1 MPDPVVVFKKLG
13 TSIQLVSA
21 GGNVVDQAGR
31 LALRGQFCLEFA
43 GQRSNPLTFG
53 GGGPFAHVEP
63 YQAHYL
69 LLECS
74 RIHFSWPGEVRLT
87 DAGDSRS
94 PWLRFRRASLQQVAG
109 GPSAMVGL
117 DGIAVSL
124 VADAP
129 DPGDDQCAF
138 PVRTGIA
145 KRQLVKASHPDYP
158 NVVGYF
164 VSTVAEG
171 NGVRL
176 GAFSQPAALTHA
188 VGFELVFTTR
198 AHLWFMLP
206 ADDEGRAPCFLAKSP
221 QRGAIALQSVKVG
234 AAGMVAATSPG
245 DKRWAGLDLSIEQV
259 RSNGGALRVEAK
271 SGEGFH
277 PASAWIAR
285 AVTTAAVGDATGIF
299 CPTDRLSLSLE
310 LPLQDAI
317 TKRRPEM
324 TLAYHHT
331 AGKSRYER
339 HYGVR
344 VFGLSDRSGFPVALD
359 ASVAEFKLTGDRSA
373 PVMHLSAGKS
383 GWLAPKVK
391 PGHSTRVLEL
401 AAGDLA
407 LEIEAQEQ
415 LVPSPMVLDT
425 SQSHLLLTS
434 PSLVAAPIGVT
445 SKDAADFAAPIA
457 DYKRWRLTRS
467 PASPHLKLWL
477 TNAGLRPDAK
487 WAESFTTSD
496 PTQDYSAVDHPG
508 MGICI
513 DGGHAFLSSSSGQAV
528 STRFKVESGGA
539 KETVVYSSF
548 VAVLAY
554 AAVRRNNE
562 GSFAFLDPYKTLLQ
576 FEKLDDKKYV
586 KNATAKGLQ
595 IIYFASDAGGTQG
608 LREFIDTNRVNSD
621 GSAADAFFWPFTMGL
636 AVPLRRKNKAGLVEY
651 ADEIARQRLASAVP
665 GIAFDMSTESA
676 LTPDIFGGAGSS
688 WQALASANPV
698 LWPRAGGQPGAQMD
712 PSVPGWRGLA
722 MRHLPL
728 ELAVDPDALKELPER
743 VRDLVGTINT
753 SLMLDYAYRDESGFT
768 WKGGVVG
775 LPKEGKK
782 ITPDSWDE
790 VFQMWFHGLTVLGAS
805 GATRSA
811 SCRLEFVLPKIKN
824 KKTAPG
830 DVGDSL
836 RLIGDFGLDL
846 ENEKRPV
853 ARVDVRGTKGP
864 VSTSSIPGF
873 ESVDLKRITSNF
885 QTVQVQVALVATDTL
900 AQALPFLSSS
910 KPQDAFI
917 AFDLDGP
924 PAGAFELSLPAEQ
937 KTKLFGRWPLT
948 VQSMRL
954 RWDQGDV
961 RLEVTGRLS
970 LGMGGFSSIGATI
983 EIIDA
988 SGKLSFDVRL
998 DEVGVKLSFDGVEI
1012 SGMIGWGDKDPANT
1026 RVDFDQIVKPV
1037 VKDRDMRAALR
1048 VKTDG
1053 FLGDNSVLFR
1063 AGSRG
1068 EVGYWIACVEH
1079 SSKEDINLG
1088 FGKLKSPA
1096 LLMAQNADLEGGGL
1110 RELAMSPQKSV
1121 FNKLRPGADSW
1132 AWLNSWKFSRDVGT
1146 VLAASGYFTVDDYLV
1161 KAPKEDEK
1169 NLSGVLWIDSGLL
1182 RIDGVAKLITEK
1194 EAEFGIAVDFRERKF
1209 MASFQTEPINFGR
1222 YTFQPGRV
1230 SLGFGF
1236 GDRKY
1241 LEVRLGWPPKVG
1253 EFDRDWTQALHFHLP
1268 EVPPP
1273 VNAGWG
1279 GFMGLWKEGVILKT
1293 GVAFRVGWMRGDG
1306 PARGGS
1312 GGGYSIG
1319 YALGGLVEFSITL
1332 NRIAELQSRVALP
1345 VPMAADALWGI
1356 ANDAALQLQA
1366 TDFRMEGEW
1375 FGDVWGSA
1383 WLAFMGITL
1392 ASIDLKAFAR
1402 YRLAGSLN
1410 NGVTDARATCGFSVS
1425 VTILCVRYSCEARYD
1440 IVVVDGGSQV
1450 SAFDEFA
1457 SCPVGQIATPIEPT
1471 GSQLL
1476 LSGQPK

>member
-1 MPDPVVVFKKLG
+1 MPNPVVVFKKLG
-13 TSIQLVSA
+13 TSIQLASA
-21 GGNVVDQAGR
+21 GGNVVGQAGK
-31 LALRGQFCLEFA
+31 LELQGQFCLEFA

-53 GGGPFAHVEP
+53 GGGAFAHVEP

-74 RIHFSWPGEVRLT
+74 RIHFSWPREVRLS
-87 DAGDSRS
+87 DVGDNRS
-94 PWLRFRRASLQQVAG
+94 PWLRFRRASLQQIAG

-129 DPGDDQCAF
+129 DPGDDQCVY
-138 PVRTGIA
+138 PVRTGTA

-158 NVVGYF
+158 NVAGYF
-164 VSTVAEG
+164 VSAVADG
-171 NGVRL
+171 NGVQL
-176 GAFSQPAALTHA
+176 GAFPQPTAMTHA
-188 VGFELVFTTR
+188 EGFELLFTTR

-206 ADDEGRAPCFLAKSP
+206 VDDKGRAPCFLAKGP
-221 QRGAIALQSVKVG
+221 QRGAIALQSVQ
-234 AAGMVAATSPG
+234 AGTTGIVAATSPG
-245 DKRWAGLDLSIEQV
+245 DKRWADLNLSIEQI
-259 RSNGGALRVEAK
+259 RSNGGALQVEAK

-277 PASAWIAR
+277 LASAWIAR
-285 AVTTAAVGDATGIF
+285 AGTTAAVGDATGIF

-310 LPLQDAI
+310 LPLQDTI
-317 TKRRPEM
+317 TKRLPEM
-324 TLAYHHT
+324 ILAYHHT

-344 VFGLSDRSGFPVALD
+344 VFGLADRSGFPVALD

-373 PVMHLSAGKS
+373 PVMHLFAGKS

-391 PGHSTRVLEL
+391 LGHSMRLLEL

-407 LEIEAQEQ
+407 LEIQAQEQ
-415 LVPSPMVLDT
+415 PVSSPMALDT
-425 SQSHLLLTS
+425 SQSHLLLKS
-434 PSLVAAPIGVT
+434 PSLVAAPIGIT
-445 SKDAADFAAPIA
+445 SKDAADIAAPA
-457 DYKRWRLTRS
+457 ANYKRWHLSRG
-467 PASPHLKLWL
+467 PESPHLELRL
-477 TNAGLRPDAK
+477 TNAGLRPAPK
-487 WAESFTTSD
+487 WASSFTTVD
-496 PTQDYSAVDHPG
+496 PTQNYSAVDHPG

-513 DGGHAFLSSSSGQAV
+513 DGGRAFMTSSSGQAV

-539 KETVVYSSF
+539 TETVVYSSF

-554 AAVRRNNE
+554 AVVRRENE

-595 IIYFASDAGGTQG
+595 VIYFASDAGGTQG
-608 LREFIDTNRVNSD
+608 LRDFIDTNRINSD
-621 GSAADAFFWPFTMGL
+621 GSASDAFFWPFTMGL
-636 AVPLRRKNKAGLVEY
+636 AVPLRRKNKDGIVEY
-651 ADEIARQRLASAVP
+651 ADEIARQRLASAVA

-676 LTPDIFGGAGSS
+676 LTPDVFGGTGSN

-698 LWPRAGGQPGAQMD
+698 LWPRAGGRSGAQMD
-712 PSVPGWRGLA
+712 PSVPEWRGLA

-728 ELAVDPDALKELPER
+728 ELAVNPDALLKLPAR
-743 VRDLVGTINT
+743 MRDLVETINT

-790 VFQMWFHGLTVLGAS
+790 VFQAWFHDLTVLGAA

-811 SCRLEFVLPKIKN
+811 SCSLEFVFPKIKSKN
-824 KKTAPG
+824 PAPG
-830 DVGDSL
+830 DVDDSL

-846 ENEKRPV
+846 ESEKRPV

-924 PAGAFELSLPAEQ
+924 PAGAFELSLPSEQ
-937 KTKLFGRWPLT
+937 ETKLFGRWPLT

-998 DEVGVKLSFDGVEI
+998 EEIGVKLSLDGVEI
-1012 SGMIGWGDKDPANT
+1012 SGRIGWGDKDPANT

-1037 VKDRDMRAALR
+1037 VKDRDMRAALT
-1048 VKTDG
+1048 VKTGG
-1053 FLGDNSVLFR
+1053 FLGDNSFLFR

-1068 EVGYWIACVEH
+1068 EIGFWIACVENN
-1079 SSKEDINLG
+1079 SKEPINLG
-1088 FGKLKSPA
+1088 FGKLKAPA
-1096 LLMAQNADLEGGGL
+1096 FLVAQNADLNSGL
-1110 RELAMSPQKSV
+1110 RELAMSPEKAA
-1121 FNKLRPGADSW
+1121 FAKLRPEGDNW
-1132 AWLNSWKFSRDVGT
+1132 AWLNSWKFSEEIGT
-1146 VLAASGYFTVDDYLV
+1146 VLAASGYFTIDDFLV
-1161 KAPKEDEK
+1161 KAPEENKK
-1169 NLSGVLWIDSGLL
+1169 KLSGVLWIDSGLL

-1253 EFDRDWTQALHFHLP
+1253 EFDRDWTQALQFHLP

-1306 PARGGS
+1306 AARGGS

-1332 NRIAELQSRVALP
+1332 NRAAELQSLVVLP
-1345 VPMAADALWGI
+1345 AAMAADALWGV
-1356 ANDAALQLQA
+1356 ANDAALQLQT

-1383 WLAFMGITL
+1383 WLVFMGITL

-1440 IVVVDGGSQV
+1440 IVVVDGGSRV
-1450 SAFDEFA
+1450 TAFDEFA
-1457 SCPVGQIATPIEPT
+1457 SLPVDQIAAPIEPT
-1471 GSQLL
+1471 GSELL
-1476 LSGQPK
+1476 LNGQPE

>member
-171 NGVRL
+171 SGVRL

-198 AHLWFMLP
+198 AHLWFVLP

-221 QRGAIALQSVKVG
+221 QRGAIALQSVQVG
-234 AAGMVAATSPG
+234 AAGMGAATSPG
-245 DKRWAGLDLSIEQV
+245 DKRWAGLDLSIEQI
-259 RSNGGALRVEAK
+259 RSNGGVLQVEAK
-271 SGEGFH
+271 GGEGFH
-277 PASAWIAR
+277 LASAWIAR
-285 AVTTAAVGDATGIF
+285 AGTTAAVGDATGIF

-317 TKRRPEM
+317 TKRLPEM

-344 VFGLSDRSGFPVALD
+344 VFGLSDRSGFPVSLD
-359 ASVAEFKLTGDRSA
+359 ASLAEFKLTGDRSA
-373 PVMHLSAGKS
+373 PVMHLYAGNF
-383 GWLAPKVK
+383 GWLAPKAK

-401 AAGDLA
+401 AVGDLA
-407 LEIEAQEQ
+407 LEIEAQGQ
-415 LVPSPMVLDT
+415 PVASPMVLDT
-425 SQSHLLLTS
+425 SQLHLLLTS

-445 SKDAADFAAPIA
+445 SKDAGDVAAPTA
-457 DYKRWRLTRS
+457 DYKRWRLTCRR
-467 PASPHLKLWL
+467 ASPHLELRL
-477 TNAGLRPDAK
+477 TNAGLRLEAK
-487 WAESFTTSD
+487 WAESFATAD
-496 PTQDYSAVDHPG
+496 PTQEYSAVDHPG

-513 DGGHAFLSSSSGQAV
+513 DGGRAFMSSSSGQAV
-528 STRFKVESGGA
+528 STSFKVESGGA

-554 AAVRRNNE
+554 AGARRVNE

-576 FEKLDDKKYV
+576 FDRLDDKKYV

-595 IIYFASDAGGTQG
+595 VIYFAADAGGTRG
-608 LREFIDTNRVNSD
+608 LREFVDTNCVNSD
-621 GSAADAFFWPFTMGL
+621 GSASDAFFWPFTMGL
-636 AVPLRRKNKAGLVEY
+636 AVPLRRKNKSGTVEY
-651 ADEIARQRLASAVP
+651 VDEIACQRLSSAVA

-676 LTPDIFGGAGSS
+676 LTPDIFGGVGSS

-728 ELAVDPDALKELPER
+728 ELAVNPDALKELPER

-790 VFQMWFHGLTVLGAS
+790 VFQMWFHGLTVLGAA

-811 SCRLEFVLPKIKN
+811 LCSLEFVFPKIKSKN
-824 KKTAPG
+824 S
-830 DVGDSL
+830 DINDMGDSL

-954 RWDQGDV
+954 RWDKDV

-983 EIIDA
+983 EIIDK
-988 SGKLSFDVRL
+988 SGKLSLDVRL

-1012 SGMIGWGDKDPANT
+1012 SGRIGWGDKYPGNT
-1026 RVDFDQIVKPV
+1026 EVDFDQIVKPGI
-1037 VKDRDMRAALR
+1037 KDRDMRAELT

-1053 FLGDNSVLFR
+1053 FLGDNSFLFR
-1063 AGSRG
+1063 AGCRG
-1068 EVGYWIACVEH
+1068 EVSFWVACVENK
-1079 SSKEDINLG
+1079 SKKPIDLG
-1088 FGKLKSPA
+1088 FGKLTAPA
-1096 LLMAQNADLEGGGL
+1096 FLMAQNADLNGGL
-1110 RELAMSPQKSV
+1110 QELAMSPEKAA
-1121 FNKLRPGADSW
+1121 FAKLRPEEDNW
-1132 AWLNSWKFSRDVGT
+1132 AWLNRWHFSEDIGT
-1146 VLAASGYFTVDDYLV
+1146 VLAASGYFTIDDFLV
-1161 KAPKEDEK
+1161 KAPEEDK
-1169 NLSGVLWIDSGLL
+1169 KKLSGVLWIDSGLL
-1182 RIDGVAKLITEK
+1182 RIDGVAKLITDK

-1209 MASFQTEPINFGR
+1209 MASFQTEPIKFGR

-1306 PARGGS
+1306 AARGGS

-1319 YALGGLVEFSITL
+1319 YALGGLVEFSIPL
-1332 NRIAELQSRVALP
+1332 NRVLELQRSVTLP
-1345 VPMAADALWGI
+1345 APMAADALWGV
-1356 ANDAALQLQA
+1356 ASDAALQLQT
-1366 TDFRMEGEW
+1366 TDPHLEGEW

-1383 WLAFMGITL
+1383 WLVFMGITL

-1402 YRLAGSLN
+1402 YRLAGSMN

-1440 IVVVDGGSQV
+1440 IVVVNGGSQV
-1450 SAFDEFA
+1450 MAFDEFA
-1457 SCPVGQIATPIEPT
+1457 SRPVGQIAAPIEPA
-1471 GSQLL
+1471 GLKL
-1476 LSGQPK
+1476 LSNGRPE

>member
-1 MPDPVVVFKKLG
+1 MPDPVVALKKLG
-13 TSIQLVSA
+13 TSIRLVSA
-21 GGNVVDQAGR
+21 GGNVVGQAGK
-31 LALRGQFCLEFA
+31 LELHGPFCLELA
-43 GQRSNPLTFG
+43 DQRSNPLTFG
-53 GGGPFAHVEP
+53 SGGVVARVEP
-63 YQAHYL
+63 YQEHYR
-69 LLECS
+69 LLECL
-74 RIHFSWPGEVRLT
+74 RIHFSWPGEVRLS
-87 DAGDSRS
+87 DAGDNRS
-94 PWLRFRRASLQQVAG
+94 PWLRFRRASLEQIAS

-117 DGIAVSL
+117 DGLAVSL

-138 PVRTGIA
+138 PVRTGVA

-158 NVVGYF
+158 NMVGYF
-164 VSTVAEG
+164 VSSVADSY
-171 NGVRL
+171 GVQM
-176 GAFSQPAALTHA
+176 GAFSQLTALTHA
-188 VGFELVFTTR
+188 EGFELVFTSR
-198 AHLWFMLP
+198 ADLWFVLP
-206 ADDEGRAPCFLAKSP
+206 TDDKGRPPYLLAKSP
-221 QRGAIALQSVKVG
+221 QRGAISLQSVKVG
-234 AAGMVAATSPG
+234 AAGMVVATSPG
-245 DKRWAGLDLSIEQV
+245 DKRWAGLVLSIEQI
-259 RSNGGALRVEAK
+259 RSNGGALQVEAK
-271 SGEGFH
+271 SSEGFH
-277 PASAWIAR
+277 LATAWIAR
-285 AVTTAAVGDATGIF
+285 AGTTAAIGDATGIF

-310 LPLQDAI
+310 LPLRDAI
-317 TKRRPEM
+317 TKRLPEM
-324 TLAYHHT
+324 TLAYHH
-331 AGKSRYER
+331 APGKSRYER

-359 ASVAEFKLTGDRSA
+359 ASLAEFKLMGDRSA
-373 PVMHLSAGKS
+373 PVMHLSAGNY
-383 GWLAPKVK
+383 GWLAPKAK
-391 PGHSTRVLEL
+391 QGSSTRTLEL
-401 AAGDLA
+401 AVGDLA
-407 LEIEAQEQ
+407 LEIEAQGQ
-415 LVPSPMVLDT
+415 PVASPMILDT
-425 SQSHLLLTS
+425 SQSQLLLTS

-445 SKDAADFAAPIA
+445 SKDAADVAAPTA
-457 DYKRWRLTRS
+457 DYKRWRLTRRR
-467 PASPHLKLWL
+467 ASPHLKLRL
-477 TNAGLRPDAK
+477 TNAGLRPEAK
-487 WAESFTTSD
+487 WAESFTTAD
-496 PTQDYSAVDHPG
+496 PTQEYSAVDHPG

-513 DGGHAFLSSSSGQAV
+513 DGGSAFMSSSSGQAV
-528 STRFKVESGGA
+528 STSFKVESGGA

-554 AAVRRNNE
+554 AGARRVNE
-562 GSFAFLDPYKTLLQ
+562 GSFAFLDPYKTLVQ
-576 FEKLDDKKYV
+576 FEKLDDEKYV

-595 IIYFASDAGGTQG
+595 VIYFAADAGGTRG
-608 LREFIDTNRVNSD
+608 LREFVDTNRAHSD
-621 GSAADAFFWPFTMGL
+621 GSASDAFFWPFTMGL
-636 AVPLRRKNKAGLVEY
+636 AVPLRRKNKNGTVEY
-651 ADEIARQRLASAVP
+651 VDEIARQRLSSAVP
-665 GIAFDMSTESA
+665 GIAFDMSTEST

-698 LWPRAGGQPGAQMD
+698 LWPRSGGQPGAQMD
-712 PSVPGWRGLA
+712 PSIPEWRGLA

-728 ELAVDPDALKELPER
+728 ELAVNPDALEKLPAR
-743 VRDLVGTINT
+743 VRDLVETINT

-782 ITPDSWDE
+782 ITPDSWDK
-790 VFQMWFHGLTVLGAS
+790 VFQAWFHDLTVLGAA

-811 SCRLEFVLPKIKN
+811 SCVLEFVFPKIKSKN
-824 KKTAPG
+824 PAPG
-830 DVGDSL
+830 DVDDSL

-885 QTVQVQVALVATDTL
+885 QTVQVHVALVATDTL
-900 AQALPFLSSS
+900 AHALPFLSSS

-917 AFDLDGP
+917 AFNLDGP

-937 KTKLFGRWPLT
+937 ETKLFGRWPLT

-961 RLEVTGRLS
+961 RLEVMGRLS

-998 DEVGVKLSFDGVEI
+998 DEVSVKLSFDGVEI
-1012 SGMIGWGDKDPANT
+1012 SGRIGWGDKDPTNT

-1037 VKDRDMRAALR
+1037 VKDRDMRAALT
-1048 VKTDG
+1048 VKTGG

-1068 EVGYWIACVEH
+1068 EAGYWIACVEH
-1079 SSKEDINLG
+1079 ASKNAISLG
-1088 FGKLKSPA
+1088 FGKLKDPA
-1096 LLMAQNADLEGGGL
+1096 LLMAQNADLKGGL

-1132 AWLNSWKFSRDVGT
+1132 GWLNSWEFSGDVGT
-1146 VLAASGYFTVDDYLV
+1146 VLAASGYFMVDDYLV

-1169 NLSGVLWIDSGLL
+1169 KLSGLLWIDPGLL
-1182 RIDGVAKLITEK
+1182 RIDGVAKLITDE
-1194 EAEFGIAVDFRERKF
+1194 EAEFGIAVDFGERKF

-1222 YTFQPGRV
+1222 YTFQPGRLF
-1230 SLGFGF
+1230 LGFGF

-1241 LEVRLGWPPKVG
+1241 LEVHLGWPPRVG

-1268 EVPPP
+1268 EVSPP

-1279 GFMGLWKEGVILKT
+1279 GFMGLWKEGDILKT

-1306 PARGGS
+1306 AARGGS

-1319 YALGGLVEFSITL
+1319 YALGGLLEFSITL
-1332 NRIAELQSRVALP
+1332 NRIAGLQGLVTLP
-1345 VPMAADALWGI
+1345 ATMVADAFWGV
-1356 ANDAALQLQA
+1356 ANDAALQLQT
-1366 TDFRMEGEW
+1366 TDFGMEGEW

-1383 WLAFMGITL
+1383 WLTFMGITL

-1425 VTILCVRYSCEARYD
+1425 VTILCVRYTCEARYD
-1440 IVVVDGGSQV
+1440 IVVVDGGSPV
-1450 SAFDEFA
+1450 TTFDEFA
-1457 SCPVGQIATPIEPT
+1457 AIPVGRIAAPIEPT
-1471 GSQLL
+1471 DSKLPL
-1476 LSGQPK
+1476 KGQPE